1 MAEQFTK
8 FITNAQTKMGNYRR
22 LSLLRFRQLCLA
34 CVGLHLVVRKLS
46 SRRQNCSAGTDYEKS
61 PFLDIDKCLS
71 QNAQRHVFTFRPSR
85 KLNPTPTPDS
95 PLCAHP
101 HLLPEYMRVNR
112 PIALK

>member
-61 PFLDIDKCLS
+61 PFWILI
-71 QNAQRHVFTFRPSR
+71 NAYPKMRNATFLRFAPAE
-85 KLNPTPTPDS
+85 N
-95 PLCAHP
+95 
-101 HLLPEYMRVNR
+101 
-112 PIALK
+112 